1 MMFKIAILLVLMG
14 STSSAFARINLHD
27 GPLFS
32 GATSFTLELETRTLT
47 KPTPCFVTS
56 GDVSQCRRKRGI
68 EENPKI
74 VSHHSDLAP
83 SAVVGIEATPVPRVS
98 RMGLGSSHR
107 YNSNLRVFSSFDD
120 ASYYGNNYRQP
131 VVTRGRNNVISVGDC
146 GMSTVNFSEF
156 LSCLGL
162 DVQQTTTLTATFT
175 ETSIL
180 STGYTTMTVLGCTPA
195 GFPYPSC
202 SEEEVSNEGGEE
214 LNDSTTEFNNNDFST
229 SV

>member
-1 MMFKIAILLVLMG
+1 MG

-83 SAVVGIEATPVPRVS
+83 SAVVG
-98 RMGLGSSHR
+98 
-107 YNSNLRVFSSFDD
+107 
-120 ASYYGNNYRQP
+120 
-131 VVTRGRNNVISVGDC
+131 
-146 GMSTVNFSEF
+146 
-156 LSCLGL
+156 
-162 DVQQTTTLTATFT
+162 
-175 ETSIL
+175 
-180 STGYTTMTVLGCTPA
+180 
-195 GFPYPSC
+195 
-202 SEEEVSNEGGEE
+202 
-214 LNDSTTEFNNNDFST
+214 
-229 SV
+229 